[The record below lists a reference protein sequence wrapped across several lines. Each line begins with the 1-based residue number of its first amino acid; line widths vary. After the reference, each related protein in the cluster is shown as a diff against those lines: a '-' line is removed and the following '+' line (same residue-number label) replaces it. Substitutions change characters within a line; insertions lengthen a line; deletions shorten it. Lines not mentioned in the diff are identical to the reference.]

1 MAISKLLKANR
12 TRKPSGRNDA
22 PTGASDKQL
31 VSVCHAMNDS
41 IHKQI
46 QKLVAK
52 DAETPFDIA
61 TLDISEFL
69 ASLDPQ
75 VWKMIVLLTQ
85 SEIENKSVEVN
96 CGEDDAH
103 HREPSPNSSKVS
115 EPCCLAIVHE

>member
-1 MAISKLLKANR
+1 MDVWD
-12 TRKPSGRNDA
+12 PSRNDA
-22 PTGASDKQL
+22 PTGASGKQL
-31 VSVCHAMNDS
+31 VNVCHAMNYR

-69 ASLDPQ
+69 ASHDPQ

-85 SEIENKSVEVN
+85 SVRDRHNNISLT
-96 CGEDDAH
+96 
-103 HREPSPNSSKVS
+103 VS
-115 EPCCLAIVHE
+115 QART